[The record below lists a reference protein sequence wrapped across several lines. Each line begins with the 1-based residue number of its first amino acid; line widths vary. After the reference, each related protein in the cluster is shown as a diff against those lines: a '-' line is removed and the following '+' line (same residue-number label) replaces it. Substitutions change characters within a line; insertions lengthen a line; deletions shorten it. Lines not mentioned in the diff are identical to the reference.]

1 MSAMTEEATPAPGGT
16 DKFFSKEE
24 VDAML
29 NSARTQER
37 DKLYP
42 QLSKADERQK
52 AMDDELKEL
61 RKFQKAQEK
70 IEADRLKAIEDAN
83 RAKTEAEMSAKEFAE
98 NLRQET
104 DARFSQMQAD
114 RERSEA
120 LYQQELKF
128 MKLQNYIQRR
138 VVEESENIA
147 PELVDFISGDDETQV
162 EASIEMLKA
171 KTAQIVEN
179 MRQAG
184 LRQRSQMPGV
194 APAAGTNGVGP
205 MDVQGDRQVSAQEI
219 AGMSMSDYA
228 ALRKRVGMPSG
239 SGRGLFD

>member
-1 MSAMTEEATPAPGGT
+1 MTEEVTPPAPGGT
-16 DKFFSKEE
+16 DKFFSKEQ
-24 VDAML
+24 VDEML

-70 IEADRLKAIEDAN
+70 TEADRLAQIEAERKKAS
-83 RAKTEAEMSAKEFAE
+83 EAEMSAKEFAE
-98 NLRQET
+98 HLRQET
-104 DARFSQMQAD
+104 DARFAEMQAE

-120 LYQQELKF
+120 MYQQELKY
-128 MKLQNYIQRR
+128 MRMQNYIQRR
-138 VVEESENIA
+138 VVEESESIA
-147 PELVDFISGDDETQV
+147 PELVDFITGEDETSV

-205 MDVQGDRQVSAQEI
+205 MDAQGDRQVSAQEI